1 MVPYVYEMYCLT
13 CQLKHL
19 SVLHTL
25 RRISA
30 DGHSRPGHHGHV
42 LLLGLWGMPGSLA
55 GLGNHAHVGVEV
67 PRRDLG
73 DPVGVLHLLLSN
85 HPGEFAL
92 PVSVRT
98 KERG

>member
-1 MVPYVYEMYCLT
+1 
-13 CQLKHL
+13 
-19 SVLHTL
+19 
-25 RRISA
+25 
-30 DGHSRPGHHGHV
+30 
-42 LLLGLWGMPGSLA
+42 
-55 GLGNHAHVGVEV
+55 LGNHAHVGVEV